1 MNSHRISIIT
11 LMVGLLTTM
20 AATSGCATAPT
31 GTEGTTDWSTFY
43 MIGIMVLL
51 FVMFYFL
58 MVRPVRQREK
68 RRTEMLAQLKKGDT
82 VITAGG
88 IYGEVE
94 KIDEASVVLKVESGA
109 TIRVTK
115 GGILGKSE
123 RN

>member
-1 MNSHRISIIT
+1 VKGHRISIIA
-11 LMVGLLTTM
+11 LLAGLLTIP
-20 AATSGCATAPT
+20 AAIAGCTTAPT
-31 GTEGTTDWSTFY
+31 GTTGTDWSSLY
-43 MIGIMVLL
+43 MVGIMVLL

-68 RRTEMLAQLKKGDT
+68 RRNQMLSQLQKGDT

-88 IYGEVE
+88 IYGQVE

-115 GGILGKSE
+115 SGILGKSGG
-123 RN
+123 N